1 MNYITI
7 DIEKG
12 AFRPTEILAE
22 LRIVAETLYAPMKM
36 VGFWD
41 KDEGMH
47 LCPEVERHKPCMC
60 DPENPG
66 DKFISYVK
74 ILERERQATLAL
86 LFSHSGITLYMS

>member
-1 MNYITI
+1 MDYITI

-12 AFRPTEILAE
+12 AFRPTEILSE

-41 KDEGMH
+41 KVEGMH
-47 LCPEVERHKPCMC
+47 LCPQIERHKPCLC

-66 DKFISYVK
+66 EKFISYVK
-74 ILERERQATLAL
+74 ILERERQAALAIS
-86 LFSHSGITLYMS
+86 FSHSGITIYMS